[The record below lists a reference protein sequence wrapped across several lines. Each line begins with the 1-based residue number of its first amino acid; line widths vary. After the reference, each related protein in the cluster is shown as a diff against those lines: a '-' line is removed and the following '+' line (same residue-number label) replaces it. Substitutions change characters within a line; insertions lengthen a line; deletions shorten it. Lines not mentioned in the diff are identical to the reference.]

1 MTTTKQHEAV
11 TIPRDAR
18 TLDAITELS
27 HDNVC
32 QGNYSIMIDPAVI
45 WFSEQARGEE
55 RRQFIEIPRKAFDA
69 FVEWYT
75 TGKIPPGDKA
85 WR

>member
-1 MTTTKQHEAV
+1 MPATKQQTAPA
-11 TIPRDAR
+11 IPRDAR
-18 TLDAITELS
+18 TLAAITELS

-32 QGNYSIMIDPAVI
+32 QGNYSIMIDPRVVWI
-45 WFSEQARGEE
+45 SEQATGEN
-55 RRQFIEIPRKAFDA
+55 RRQHIEIPRKAFDA

>member
-1 MTTTKQHEAV
+1 MPATKNRPASK
-11 TIPRDAR
+11 IPREAR
-18 TLDAITELS
+18 SLAAIVRLS

-32 QGNYSIMIDPAVI
+32 WGDFSIMIDPDVV
-45 WFSEQARGEE
+45 WLSEQARGEP
-55 RRQFIEIPRKAFDA
+55 RTQHIEIPRRAFDE

-75 TGKIPPGDKA
+75 TGRIPPGDKE